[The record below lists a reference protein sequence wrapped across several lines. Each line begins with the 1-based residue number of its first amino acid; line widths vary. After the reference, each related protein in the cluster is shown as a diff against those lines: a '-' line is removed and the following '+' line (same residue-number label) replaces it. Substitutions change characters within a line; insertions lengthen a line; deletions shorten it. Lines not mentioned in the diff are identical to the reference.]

1 VIVKLCTKDVLC
13 FLFYTVSLRH
23 ILHILH
29 TIANIALPWQ
39 FFTSDFFYFFSQFVK
54 LKDHKICKIYKIVKS
69 KGKGKMKIL
78 KRLAEVE
85 EERDL

>member
-1 VIVKLCTKDVLC
+1 MFCVFFSILFLYAIYYTYYIRLQTLLCRGN
-13 FLFYTVSLRH
+13 FLRLIF
-23 ILHILH
+23 
-29 TIANIALPWQ
+29 
-39 FFTSDFFYFFSQFVK
+39 FFSQFVK